1 MTCFYILLVIGI
13 AVIILYLITLYNRFI
28 RLDNQ
33 AAESWS
39 GVSVQLKRRYDLIP
53 NLVESVKAYMT
64 HEKETLVQLIEK
76 RNEALKGE
84 FPEEKIPEEHEI
96 LENQALLSS
105 IETIES
111 KRKIAMETAIPRAKA
126 IAEDDLRYSLK
137 TLFFLSESYPNLKAD
152 KSFARLQTTLADIE
166 DAIQLA
172 RRYYNATVRNYNTA
186 VDTFPG
192 NIIARH
198 YNFTKKEYF
207 SIDESEKEN
216 FKLKFS

>member
-105 IETIES
+105 IETIEG

-126 IAEDDLRYSLK
+126 IAEDDLFAQNFVFPQRK
-137 TLFFLSESYPNLKAD
+137 LSQPESGQKFCPASD
-152 KSFARLQTTLADIE
+152 
-166 DAIQLA
+166 
-172 RRYYNATVRNYNTA
+172 NT
-186 VDTFPG
+186 G
-192 NIIARH
+192 RH
-198 YNFTKKEYF
+198 
-207 SIDESEKEN
+207 
-216 FKLKFS
+216 